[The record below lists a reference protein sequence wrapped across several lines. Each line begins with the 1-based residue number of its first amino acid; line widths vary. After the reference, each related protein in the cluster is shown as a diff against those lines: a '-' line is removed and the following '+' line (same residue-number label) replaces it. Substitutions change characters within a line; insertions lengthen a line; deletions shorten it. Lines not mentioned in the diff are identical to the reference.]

1 MKKALIALAISLALV
16 MSVEAQVKNGPIVDK
31 VVFSVV
37 MDRQIGIQNTIAGKT
52 DVFWENLGGKDY
64 KAISAADLDKLSTYF
79 APGTQ
84 WEITF
89 NPYPNVAPY
98 QVKTKDGKMFF
109 NPFAIREVRYA
120 MNWLIDRQKIVDEI
134 MLGMGTPMITGM
146 TPGQPGT
153 YKYNLVPAKLGMTNR
168 GNEKKAIDDITAAM
182 TAASNLPENK
192 GRLVKSGQFWTF
204 DGQPVSIKF
213 MMRVDDPS
221 GRLLEGRYISDQIE
235 KAGIKVE
242 RLEWDRSKC
251 INTEGSTD
259 PADYQW
265 NIYTGGWGGGGM
277 REYWDVLISQMYSP
291 YYTNMPG
298 WGEPTWWNYKNDEID
313 AIAQKNINGWFMTA
327 DEYWKDNLKA
337 MEMALKDAVRMYVA
351 SAQTAQVS
359 NKARFNSRMAYG
371 LGVGLDTWATRTAD
385 VKPETSGPDKGLKVL
400 HATQFSARGALFM
413 SALDPIGVDGF
424 NGTYESV
431 IFDNCS
437 DQVTFANPNSAKYIP
452 LRASYDLKNLTTQIK
467 AGDLKE
473 QIASKL
479 IPPTSLSAKPV
490 GLIPVPK
497 EAIIYDSMKKAWVSG
512 VEYKAVTYDAATPTY
527 VPNTGIVA
535 YTKLSGVKYN
545 GGKWHDGNP
554 IGVMD
559 IMYAAAFQYEWANK
573 DGPNDKMY
581 DESFASQYQSSL
593 PITKGILLN
602 KDGTFTAFY
611 DFNWTDKSYIA
622 ASGAAVVDVKA
633 ANPGRAT
640 TIEWTVIEALAKM
653 VTEGSKSGEVYSF
666 SSDGA
671 TTEVDVTVPKCV
683 ADIRAKLV
691 DMAAAKYVPVSIKQ
705 WCTPEQAVA
714 RYNAAIAFI
723 DKYHNAYI
731 GNGPFICTK
740 IDTTSNSVELTAN
753 RDYIYKSDW
762 ATKLLTTTITRIDN
776 VKIPA
781 TAQRTKDCTVN
792 VVASAVSYPN
802 DIASTATNK
811 TNVTVTLV
819 KADGSEMTY
828 AAKYVSPGNFSATI
842 PAKDLGALKPGSYTV
857 VVQSYLA
864 TEAPSVYPASL
875 VLF

>member
-1 MKKALIALAISLALV
+1 
-16 MSVEAQVKNGPIVDK
+16 
-31 VVFSVV
+31 
-37 MDRQIGIQNTIAGKT
+37 
-52 DVFWENLGGKDY
+52 
-64 KAISAADLDKLSTYF
+64 
-79 APGTQ
+79 
-84 WEITF
+84 
-89 NPYPNVAPY
+89 
-98 QVKTKDGKMFF
+98 
-109 NPFAIREVRYA
+109 
-120 MNWLIDRQKIVDEI
+120 
-134 MLGMGTPMITGM
+134 
-146 TPGQPGT
+146 
-153 YKYNLVPAKLGMTNR
+153 
-168 GNEKKAIDDITAAM
+168 
-182 TAASNLPENK
+182 
-192 GRLVKSGQFWTF
+192 
-204 DGQPVSIKF
+204 
-213 MMRVDDPS
+213 
-221 GRLLEGRYISDQIE
+221 
-235 KAGIKVE
+235 
-242 RLEWDRSKC
+242 
-251 INTEGSTD
+251 
-259 PADYQW
+259 
-265 NIYTGGWGGGGM
+265 
-277 REYWDVLISQMYSP
+277 
-291 YYTNMPG
+291 
-298 WGEPTWWNYKNDEID
+298 
-313 AIAQKNINGWFMTA
+313 
-327 DEYWKDNLKA
+327 
-337 MEMALKDAVRMYVA
+337 
-351 SAQTAQVS
+351 
-359 NKARFNSRMAYG
+359 
-371 LGVGLDTWATRTAD
+371 
-385 VKPETSGPDKGLKVL
+385 
-400 HATQFSARGALFM
+400 
-413 SALDPIGVDGF
+413 
-424 NGTYESV
+424 
-431 IFDNCS
+431 
-437 DQVTFANPNSAKYIP
+437 
-452 LRASYDLKNLTTQIK
+452 
-467 AGDLKE
+467 
-473 QIASKL
+473 
-479 IPPTSLSAKPV
+479 
-490 GLIPVPK
+490 
-497 EAIIYDSMKKAWVSG
+497 
-512 VEYKAVTYDAATPTY
+512 
-527 VPNTGIVA
+527 
-535 YTKLSGVKYN
+535 
-545 GGKWHDGNP
+545 
-554 IGVMD
+554 
-559 IMYAAAFQYEWANK
+559 MYAAAFQYEWANK

-581 DESFASQYQSSL
+581 DESLASQYQSSL
-593 PITKGILLN
+593 PITRGILLN